1 MNSNSGMPDPMLPV
15 YSVGR
20 KTGIATEEAVAI
32 LLDQEIDRTRI
43 ARAVPTSVSRNTLFI
58 ADIDSPHVKSVKTL
72 LADDLGSWKAKGT
85 GTYFREPTKSRPL
98 TKVTDALFGVVD
110 VYRCTRSFYRN
121 TSEPELKRVIIS
133 LKGRYLQFI
142 RLKYPVKLWWSVG
155 GCGRARGWTAVN
167 FPKTKATKGNEN

>member
-1 MNSNSGMPDPMLPV
+1 MLPV
-15 YSVGR
+15 YSVGC

-58 ADIDSPHVKSVKTL
+58 VDINSSHVKSVKTL
-72 LADDLGSWKAKGT
+72 LADDLGSWKAT
-85 GTYFREPTKSRPL
+85 GTKTSYFREPTKSRPL
-98 TKVTDALFGVVD
+98 TKVTDALFGVVG
-110 VYRCTRSFYRN
+110 VYRGTRSFYRN